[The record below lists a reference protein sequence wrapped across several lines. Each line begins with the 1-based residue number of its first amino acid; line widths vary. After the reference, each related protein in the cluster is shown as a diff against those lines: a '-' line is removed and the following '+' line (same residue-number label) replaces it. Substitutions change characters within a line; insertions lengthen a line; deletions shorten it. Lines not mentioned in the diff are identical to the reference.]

1 MSGTDDSAA
10 TGNPLFLSL
19 WLGGFSP
26 LALPIYFRKTLE
38 VFPFSK
44 LNPASF
50 LRVWAVSFHEVPV
63 FESFLDTAVDAREA
77 ADLVQEILHDDCC
90 IQLETRW
97 DLWLWDGDWALKPSR
112 VCIEL
117 HAPLFEHDVLN
128 PLGPPEQ
135 IWIDLGREDL
145 YLPQP
150 KSDQLRPVQSNI
162 RSILHLADDLEEA
175 LTVERRLLWSES
187 EDNFAERLM
196 LLLDEP
202 PGTSV
207 S

>member
-1 MSGTDDSAA
+1 MLDSDDTAGM
-10 TGNPLFLSL
+10 GNPLFLSL

-26 LALPIYFRKTLE
+26 LALPIYFRRTLE
-38 VFPFSK
+38 AFPFSK
-44 LNPASF
+44 LSPGSL

-63 FESFLDTAVDAREA
+63 FEGFIDNAVDAHEA
-77 ADLVQEILHDDCC
+77 AALVQEFLHDDCC
-90 IQLETRW
+90 IQLETKW
-97 DLWLWDGDWALKPSR
+97 DLWLWDGDWSLQASR

-117 HAPLFEHDVLN
+117 HAPHFEHDLLN
-128 PLGPPEQ
+128 PLGQAEH

-150 KSDQLRPVQSNI
+150 RSDQLRPVQSNI
-162 RSILHLADDLEEA
+162 RSILHLATDLEDV

-202 PGTSV
+202 PGHSV

>member
-1 MSGTDDSAA
+1 MGD
-10 TGNPLFLSL
+10 PLFLSL

-26 LALPIYFRKTLE
+26 LALPIYFRKPLRSSRSPNSRP
-38 VFPFSK
+38 VRC
-44 LNPASF
+44 

-77 ADLVQEILHDDCC
+77 AGLVQEFLHDDCC
-90 IQLETRW
+90 VQAETRW

-128 PLGPPEQ
+128 PLGEAEQ
-135 IWIDLGREDL
+135 IWIDLGREEL
-145 YLPQP
+145 YPPQP

-187 EDNFAERLM
+187 EDNFAERLT

-202 PGTSV
+202 PDEGIS
-207 S
+207 

>member
-1 MSGTDDSAA
+1 MGD
-10 TGNPLFLSL
+10 PLYLSL

-26 LALPIYFRKTLE
+26 LALPVYFRKTLE
-38 VFPFSK
+38 VFPLSK
-44 LNPASF
+44 LAPGGI
-50 LRVWAVSFHEVPV
+50 LRVYAVSFREVPV
-63 FESFLDTAVDAREA
+63 FEGFIDTEVDARAA
-77 ADLVQEILHDDCC
+77 ADAVQELVHDDCC

-97 DLWLWDGDWALKPSR
+97 DLWLWNGDWSLQPSR
-112 VCIEL
+112 VCIEI

-128 PLGPPEQ
+128 PTGEAEHV
-135 IWIDLGREDL
+135 WIDLGREEL
-145 YLPQP
+145 FLPQP

-162 RSILHLADDLEEA
+162 RSILHLASDLEDA
-175 LTVERRLLWSES
+175 LAVERRLLWSES

-202 PGTSV
+202 PSGGV

>member
-1 MSGTDDSAA
+1 MSGTDDSTAM
-10 TGNPLFLSL
+10 GDPLFLSL

-44 LNPASF
+44 LAPGSL

-77 ADLVQEILHDDCC
+77 ADLVQEFLHDDCC

-97 DLWLWDGDWALKPSR
+97 DLWLWDGDWALQPSR

-117 HAPLFEHDVLN
+117 HAPLFEHDILN
-128 PLGPPEQ
+128 PLGQAEQ

-202 PGTSV
+202 PGASI